1 MLSNLGQDVRLGFR
15 GLLKDRGFALAAIL
29 SIALGVG
36 ANSAIF
42 SLVDQALF
50 RLLPV
55 DEPERLVL
63 IDWKGTFLRPGWGSA
78 T

>member
-15 GLLKDRGFALAAIL
+15 GLLKDRGFALAAVL

-42 SLVDQALF
+42 SLVDQRCF
-50 RLLPV
+50 DSSPWPSRN
-55 DEPERLVL
+55 D
-63 IDWKGTFLRPGWGSA
+63 SS
-78 T
+78 